1 MQLPT
6 WELAK
11 EIADKLPGRDKDE
24 SKDESKDLRCENC
37 GAPYDEGDMKDRK
50 GRA

>member
-1 MQLPT
+1 MPLPT

-11 EIADKLPGRDKDE
+11 EIADRLPGRDRDE

-37 GAPYDEGDMKDRK
+37 GASVEGDLKDRK